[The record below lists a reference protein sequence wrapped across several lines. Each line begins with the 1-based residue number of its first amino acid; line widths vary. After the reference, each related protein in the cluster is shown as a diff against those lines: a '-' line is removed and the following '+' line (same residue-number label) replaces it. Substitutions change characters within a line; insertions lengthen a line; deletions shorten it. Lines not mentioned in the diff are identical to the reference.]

1 MSIWENN
8 EVEVQSMDTAIKFL
22 TTVFD
27 KSVTDLASILTAQ
40 AEGDKE
46 TICKYLTTVRDF
58 IDNLIKEL

>member
-1 MSIWENN
+1 
-8 EVEVQSMDTAIKFL
+8 MDSAIKFL

-46 TICKYLTTVRDF
+46 TIHKYLTTVRDF
-58 IDNLIKEL
+58 IDGLIREL